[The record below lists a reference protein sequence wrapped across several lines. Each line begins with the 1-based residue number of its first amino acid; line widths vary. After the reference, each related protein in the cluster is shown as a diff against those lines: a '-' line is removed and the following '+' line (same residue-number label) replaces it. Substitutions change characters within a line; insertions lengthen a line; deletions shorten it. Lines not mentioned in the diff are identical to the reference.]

1 MTAVHH
7 SLSSLLPPPFSSKN
21 TRLVLSQSPQK
32 SEAKTSVKEV
42 FSSLVAS
49 FDQNSSKPFIQESF
63 SSSLE
68 LCASHKIAY
77 LGQQIHARIL
87 KTSSSSDDGFLCTR
101 LLFMYGKCGR
111 LFDAQKL
118 FDELPQRTIFSWN
131 ALIGGYASNG
141 KPEKAVQ
148 LYWNM
153 RRLDETVDGCTL
165 ASVLKA
171 CGLTEDLHSGIEI
184 HSLAVKCG
192 LNCIGFVA
200 NALVSMYAKCGQFE
214 IARKLFEWMPE
225 KRDVVLWNC
234 IISGCV
240 QTSMYFD
247 AIFLFR
253 KMHRIGMRMNSF
265 TSVSILQ
272 ACTELYFIKLG
283 KEVHCSLLKYNR
295 SFELYELNALMVMY
309 TRNGRMSDAVRLF
322 DEMNEKDNVSWNSL
336 LSGYIHNFLCRE
348 AVELFYQML
357 ESGYQPDE
365 VSLVTVTSALG
376 RLGYLLNGKEIHGH
390 AVKRGLDSDLQ
401 MGNTLMDMYTKC
413 GLVSY
418 SKLIFH
424 KIIDKDVVSWTT
436 MIACYSLNSYYSEAI
451 ELFRKLQKEGIKPD
465 SMMMGSILL
474 ACSGLV
480 CVSLLKQI
488 HGYTIRNMLLDR
500 VLDNTIIDVY
510 GECGEVKHALNIFKK
525 IKNKDV
531 VTWTSM
537 ITCCVHN
544 RTFND
549 ALCLF
554 VEMMKD
560 GVEPDVVTI
569 LGLLSATAG
578 LASLKKGKE
587 IHGFLI
593 RRCLEID
600 GSLSSSLVDLYGR
613 CGNIDESFKIF
624 NRVRCKDLVLW
635 TSIIDACGMHGLGR
649 DAIELFDRMEAIGI
663 VPDHITFL
671 SLLYACSHSRLTME
685 GKMFFKKMIREYK
698 LNPWPEH
705 YACVVDLLSRA
716 GELKEA
722 YEFIR
727 NMPIKPTA
735 PMWCA
740 LLGACQ
746 VYSNY
751 ELGELAAQELL
762 ELEPENPGNHV
773 LISNTFAAMGKW
785 KDVKELRLKMMKKG
799 LKKDPACSWI
809 EVGSKINT
817 FVARDNYHE
826 DLPKIHAKLAEITRM
841 LEEGGYIADTSFVL
855 HDVGEEEKIKM
866 LQTHSERLAIA
877 FGLIHIPQ
885 GSTIRITKN
894 LRVCGDCHVFTKLVS
909 KMLGRDITP
918 TWVTKNANLSPLVCR
933 ETIGIKEKKQW
944 WGALLLQACS
954 CAGMVVTDRADVRS
968 LSHLE
973 RAAIVCL

>member
-1 MTAVHH
+1 MTTVHH
-7 SLSSLLPPPFSSKN
+7 SLYSLLPPSFSSKN

-63 SSSLE
+63 SSALE

-141 KPEKAVQ
+141 EPEKAVQ

-153 RRLDETVDGCTL
+153 RRLDEMPDGCTFS
-165 ASVLKA
+165 SVLKA

-192 LNCIGFVA
+192 LSCIGFVT
-200 NALVSMYAKCGQFE
+200 NALVSMYAKCGQFD

-225 KRDVVLWNC
+225 KSDVVLWNC

-253 KMHRIGMRMNSF
+253 EMHRIGMRMNSF

-295 SFELYELNALMVMY
+295 SFELYEVNALMVMY

-322 DEMNEKDNVSWNSL
+322 
-336 LSGYIHNFLCRE
+336 
-348 AVELFYQML
+348 
-357 ESGYQPDE
+357 
-365 VSLVTVTSALG
+365 
-376 RLGYLLNGKEIHGH
+376 
-390 AVKRGLDSDLQ
+390 VKRGLDSDLQ

-500 VLDNTIIDVY
+500 VLENTIIDVY

-537 ITCCVHN
+537 ITC
-544 RTFND
+544 
-549 ALCLF
+549 
-554 VEMMKD
+554 
-560 GVEPDVVTI
+560 
-569 LGLLSATAG
+569 
-578 LASLKKGKE
+578 
-587 IHGFLI
+587 
-593 RRCLEID
+593 
-600 GSLSSSLVDLYGR
+600 
-613 CGNIDESFKIF
+613 
-624 NRVRCKDLVLW
+624 
-635 TSIIDACGMHGLGR
+635 CGMHGLGR

-685 GKMFFKKMIREYK
+685 GKMFFKKMISEYK

-705 YACVVDLLSRA
+705 YACVVDLLGRA

-727 NMPIKPTA
+727 NMPTKPTA

-785 KDVKELRLKMMKKG
+785 KDVKELRLKMMKMG
-799 LKKDPACSWI
+799 LKKNPACSWI

-826 DLPKIHAKLAEITRM
+826 DLPKIHAKLDEITRM

-855 HDVGEEEKIKM
+855 HDVGEKEKIKM

-909 KMLGRDITP
+909 KMLGRDITVRD
-918 TWVTKNANLSPLVCR
+918 TNRFHHFKDGV
-933 ETIGIKEKKQW
+933 
-944 WGALLLQACS
+944 CS
-954 CAGMVVTDRADVRS
+954 CGDFW
-968 LSHLE
+968 
-973 RAAIVCL
+973 